1 MYKLEHE
8 SKGAVSYGINTC
20 AGCGL
25 EIVMRNVLSVVGDDI
40 ILIIPPGCAALF
52 SECGIETSVKVA
64 GYQCNLEN
72 VASTAAGVKA
82 SLLA

>member
-8 SKGAVSYGINTC
+8 SKGAVSHGISTC

-40 ILIIPPGCAALF
+40 ILILSLIHI
-52 SECGIETSVKVA
+52 SEPTRP
-64 GYQCNLEN
+64 Y
-72 VASTAAGVKA
+72 
-82 SLLA
+82 